1 MNCEKCLSIFIY
13 VQNIT
18 NGKTRTDSEGS
29 ECLLTSDI
37 NSDDLLDTPNTSD
50 MKSSDD
56 DSTSTSSC
64 SNFSVRLFYSNL

>member
-1 MNCEKCLSIFIY
+1 MNYRIILSFC

-18 NGKTRTDSEGS
+18 HGKLLTDSEDS
-29 ECLLTSDI
+29 ECLATTDI

-56 DSTSTSSC
+56 DLTSTSSC
-64 SNFSVRLFYSNL
+64 SVFSVRLFYLNL